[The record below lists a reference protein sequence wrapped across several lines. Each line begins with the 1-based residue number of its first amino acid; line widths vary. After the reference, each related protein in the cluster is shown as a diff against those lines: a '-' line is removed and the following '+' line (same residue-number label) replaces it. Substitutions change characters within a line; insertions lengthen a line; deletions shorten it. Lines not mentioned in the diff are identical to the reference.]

1 MFEKIPET
9 VKTVSRTLYVRPPT
23 GNTTIFWGRKCLS
36 NVNPS

>member
-9 VKTVSRTLYVRPPT
+9 VKTVSRTLNVCPPT
-23 GNTTIFWGRKCLS
+23 GNTTIFWGHKCLS